1 LIVHLARIQEHR
13 ASPDRGKISLDFVSL
28 HHGVLRRD
36 IFQQQPKLGYVPLAI
51 AQHVN
56 WSTLNV
62 LTSHPERLMESAVGT
77 DDAQVL
83 IED

>member
-1 LIVHLARIQEHR
+1 M
-13 ASPDRGKISLDFVSL
+13 
-28 HHGVLRRD
+28 LRCD

-56 WSTLNV
+56 RSTLNV
-62 LTSHPERLMESAVGT
+62 LMSHPERPIESAVGT